1 VADPERSEYSEQAL
15 ARLGEILNEE
25 IDGGGDRSP
34 LSSDTHIN
42 QTGSHGRFPQNKA
55 YAQSNL
61 KAYYETE
68 QYDKAVGYANKVL
81 ETAQQMQMLDLTH
94 N

>member
-1 VADPERSEYSEQAL
+1 
-15 ARLGEILNEE
+15 
-25 IDGGGDRSP
+25 
-34 LSSDTHIN
+34 
-42 QTGSHGRFPQNKA
+42 
-55 YAQSNL
+55 L